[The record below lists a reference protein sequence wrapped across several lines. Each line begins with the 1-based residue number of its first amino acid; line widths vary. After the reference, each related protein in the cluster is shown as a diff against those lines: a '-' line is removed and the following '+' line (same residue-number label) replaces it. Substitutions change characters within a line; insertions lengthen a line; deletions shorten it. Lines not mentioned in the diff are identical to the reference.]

1 VRGATQED
9 PLRETASFALLLS
22 LALVPALPAQERV
35 DLDMVTRIRQEG
47 FRNSKVMDT
56 ASTLMDKIGPRLT
69 GSPNMKKANDWTRK
83 QLEDWG
89 LANAHQETW
98 GPFGRGWSY
107 EVSTVRMVS
116 PDVSELLALPQAW
129 SPGTEGTLRAHAV
142 KVKLTEKDDLEKQK
156 GKLAGKIVMLGDAR
170 EVKPQEKALA
180 ERYDEKT
187 LADLSRYEVP
197 GVRPYMRGGQPFTR
211 EDLIRRRQ
219 FQRALNKFLVEEK
232 VAAVIEA
239 GALDGG
245 TFRVQGVNN
254 GHRKDAPATPPTL
267 VMAIEHW
274 ERVARLLDKKEDV
287 ELEVTVKARVTD
299 EPTASNTIAEI
310 PGTDKKGEVVM
321 LGAHMD
327 SWHGGTGATDNGA
340 GVAATMEAV
349 RILKALGV
357 RPKRTIRIALW
368 SGEEQGL
375 LGSRGYVSQHFAS
388 RPEPKEPPT
397 PEQDDLPSFLRRPT
411 GPLTVKPEHAKLSA
425 YFNLDNGTGKVRG
438 VYAQENAAAV
448 PIFEAWIQPLKDLG
462 VTAVTMRNTSGTDHL
477 SFDAVGLPGF
487 QFIQDEVEY
496 ETRTHHTNMDVYERL
511 QREDLMQ
518 ASVVIATFVYE
529 AAMRDGMMPR
539 KPMPKDEP
547 PRREVT
553 PAEKGPLAKPD
564 APKKEGPKAPGQAG
578 TASSPGSL

>member
-1 VRGATQED
+1 
-9 PLRETASFALLLS
+9 LRKIVSLALLVS
-22 LALVPALPAQERV
+22 VALVPALPAEERV
-35 DLDMVTRIRQEG
+35 DLDMVTQIRQEG

-69 GSPNMKKANDWTRK
+69 GSPNMKKANEWTRK
-83 QLEDWG
+83 QLEEWG
-89 LANAHQETW
+89 LANAHLETW

-116 PDVSELLALPQAW
+116 PDVAELLALPQAW

-187 LADLSRYEVP
+187 LADLSRYEIP
-197 GVRPYMRGGQPFTR
+197 GIRPYMRGGQPFNR
-211 EDLIRRRQ
+211 EDLIKRRE

-245 TFRVQGVNN
+245 TFRVQGTNN

-287 ELEVTVKARVTD
+287 ELEVTVKTRLTD

-340 GVAATMEAV
+340 GVVATMEAV

-357 RPKRTIRIALW
+357 KPRRTIRIALW

-388 RPEPKEPPT
+388 RPEPKESG
-397 PEQDDLPSFLRRPT
+397 QQNDLPSFLRPPA

-425 YFNLDNGTGKVRG
+425 YFNIDNGTGRIRG
-438 VYAQENAAAV
+438 IYTQENAAVV
-448 PIFEAWIQPLKDLG
+448 PIFEAWLAPLKDLG
-462 VTAVTMRNTSGTDHL
+462 ATTVTMRNTGGTDHL

-496 ETRTHHTNMDVYERL
+496 DTRTHHTNMDVYERL

-539 KPMPKDEP
+539 KPMPKDP
-547 PRREVT
+547 PPAAPT
-553 PAEKGPLAKPD
+553 PAPT
-564 APKKEGPKAPGQAG
+564 APRG
-578 TASSPGSL
+578 